1 MSTSQQPPTTRM
13 VRQACR
19 GALAICVGV
28 LVFCASMQGAHSKAR
43 NKRESIE
50 VTASIAIMSSVH
62 GGRELLGAKAISR
75 KHYRNTF
82 IELRCP
88 EYRDPI
94 DGYFKP
100 DPNCNVPLRRI
111 VSGNDEVE
119 AFQRE
124 YQVETGD
131 IIAATLEIRNSSGT
145 TSASGRHLMAGEEDN
160 GDGPTYVLRPG
171 SIRVVSRA
179 ERAKEVYTGTTIEL
193 RAVIY
198 IVEFCGWKNGIR
210 TAEEAFRALFKVQ
223 GAVPGNV
230 QNHYQTCSYGK
241 TLFQAD
247 NVAVVGPLTI
257 DCNAEYNGGFFSVT
271 SDSRTKCGVAE
282 QSAWIQH
289 AARQA
294 RELAPNDD
302 KLRTLQQSPQTK
314 SVVLVPRESK
324 CSWAGY
330 ADVGCTT
337 SCRAFVKTYPG
348 ATPLPVDV
356 YVIFHEL
363 QHNLGLMHASRGRD
377 EYGDETD
384 PMGTSPL
391 DNQAVQCH
399 NAPNNWRLGW
409 ATPVPG
415 GDLTAVS
422 FTPSTNRRTFNIP
435 ASSISDQ
442 NMVVVALGSTS
453 IYNKMIPFLNT
464 VDTKGTIPYPK
475 LFLSYRVRN
484 TTWGGYDSGMKSDY
498 DMQVYLHQYNGTVA
512 EFIYDRPLYMN
523 RGGTGFEYT
532 APFVSYNETTGLG
545 GGLRIKVVSVGGM
558 SATVEVCR
566 IYSRTEGTPGSAECQ
581 ENLDRDCDGLFG
593 RNDPDCGAVLP
604 SPPSPRP
611 SPPPRPT
618 PPPQPS
624 SRSPPPSPP
633 PPPSRF
639 PAPPPSPPLPRP
651 PPQPP
656 TRPPRSPPSPPPS
669 PPPPSPPPPMPPSSL
684 PPLRLRPPP
693 PLPRPP
699 PRLRPPRPPR
709 PPPPR
714 RRPPPRRSPPGVTI
728 PFSMASDVPC
738 CRISPLNMVIPAL
751 YAILHL
757 FYHRVNFSRTPY

>member
-1 MSTSQQPPTTRM
+1 MCP
-13 VRQACR
+13 
-19 GALAICVGV
+19 
-28 LVFCASMQGAHSKAR
+28 
-43 NKRESIE
+43 

-131 IIAATLEIRNSSGT
+131 IIA
-145 TSASGRHLMAGEEDN
+145 
-160 GDGPTYVLRPG
+160 
-171 SIRVVSRA
+171 
-179 ERAKEVYTGTTIEL
+179 VYTGTTIEL

-247 NVAVVGPLTI
+247 NVAV
-257 DCNAEYNGGFFSVT
+257 
-271 SDSRTKCGVAE
+271 
-282 QSAWIQH
+282 
-289 AARQA
+289 
-294 RELAPNDD
+294 
-302 KLRTLQQSPQTK
+302 
-314 SVVLVPRESK
+314 
-324 CSWAGY
+324 
-330 ADVGCTT
+330 
-337 SCRAFVKTYPG
+337 
-348 ATPLPVDV
+348 
-356 YVIFHEL
+356 
-363 QHNLGLMHASRGRD
+363 
-377 EYGDETD
+377 
-384 PMGTSPL
+384 
-391 DNQAVQCH
+391 AVQCH

-558 SATVEVCR
+558 SATVEADTTTSTLLTFATS
-566 IYSRTEGTPGSAECQ
+566 IPAASAIKIS
-581 ENLDRDCDGLFG
+581 
-593 RNDPDCGAVLP
+593 GA
-604 SPPSPRP
+604 SAI
-611 SPPPRPT
+611 T
-618 PPPQPS
+618 TT
-624 SRSPPPSPP
+624 
-633 PPPSRF
+633 
-639 PAPPPSPPLPRP
+639 A
-651 PPQPP
+651 
-656 TRPPRSPPSPPPS
+656 TAA
-669 PPPPSPPPPMPPSSL
+669 
-684 PPLRLRPPP
+684 
-693 PLPRPP
+693 
-699 PRLRPPRPPR
+699 
-709 PPPPR
+709 
-714 RRPPPRRSPPGVTI
+714 TT
-728 PFSMASDVPC
+728 ASDATSKVAPFTPT
-738 CRISPLNMVIPAL
+738 ITATTIAPSTNATIIAASLAATTSTAAAAPATTTPTTSP
-751 YAILHL
+751 
-757 FYHRVNFSRTPY
+757 T